1 MECKEAIHPEGTHRR
16 PIERQ
21 PLGFGKLRQAHL
33 GSDRI
38 SNENPTASPTRLGV
52 RDGEIQPSLGEHEIL
67 RHALALVIHQAEKIL
82 SRGYAGHRGAMKP
95 VSRRLVIL
103 GYALPTKVHDPDIG
117 LRTRIPCSARAMR
130 ILADRL

>member
-1 MECKEAIHPEGTHRR
+1 MRG

-21 PLGFGKLRQAHL
+21 PLRFGKLRQAHL

-38 SNENPTASPTRLGV
+38 SNKNPAASPTRLGV
-52 RDGEIQPSLGEHEIL
+52 RDGKIQPSLREHEIL

-82 SRGYAGHRGAMKP
+82 SRRYAGHRGAMKA

-103 GYALPTKVHDPDIG
+103 AV
-117 LRTRIPCSARAMR
+117 R
-130 ILADRL
+130 LAPEDT